1 MPANRLYTTK
11 QAAALWG
18 ISRWTIYDLVKAGR
32 LKPIIG
38 IDSKWRWKAD
48 DLEKAGVFQRL

>member
-1 MPANRLYTTK
+1 MLPNRLYNTN
-11 QAAALWG
+11 QAAELWG
-18 ISRWTIYDLVKAGR
+18 ISRWTIYELVKTGR

-38 IDSKWRWKAD
+38 IGSKWRWKED